1 LNTVMFGDSN
11 NITHSNIRN
20 HSKSDIAF
28 LQAILDRLEE
38 TIKFICA
45 ALYFIYLNLS
55 NKKPCRV
62 VIYYHS
68 VKRQAVQGFQKQM
81 KYLAN
86 RCTVVK
92 PLNIKTARANGTN
105 PVVAITFDDAFVN
118 VMENAVPI
126 LKMYNLPAGIF
137 VPTDSL
143 GQPPRWEIPDGWT
156 DKNEIVMS
164 EEQVSKL
171 DKDGFEILS
180 HTVSHPFLTEIND
193 DSVKAEL
200 IQSKQILEGIVGHE
214 VAGVSYPHGAKDDKV
229 CEAARNAGYKIGFT
243 IDPRLANGA
252 TDSMQI
258 GRFAISP
265 MDSLLKFK
273 LIVSGG
279 YQVEDFLRR
288 LKHLVV
294 KNLPSGVSKN
304 GT

>member
-1 LNTVMFGDSN
+1 MLFM
-11 NITHSNIRN
+11 
-20 HSKSDIAF
+20 K
-28 LQAILDRLEE
+28 AILDRLEE

-45 ALYFIYLNLS
+45 ALYLIYLNLS
-55 NKKPCRV
+55 KRETLRV

-68 VKRQAVQGFQKQM
+68 VKKQAVQGFQKQM

-92 PLNIKTARANGTN
+92 PLNIKTAQANGTN

-143 GQPPRWEIPDGWT
+143 GRPPRWEIPDGWP

-164 EEQVSKL
+164 EEQISKL

-200 IQSKQILEGIVGHE
+200 VQSKQTLESIVGHE
-214 VAGVSYPHGAKDDKV
+214 VVGVSYPHGAKDDRV
-229 CEAARNAGYKIGFT
+229 CEAARNAGYKLGFT
-243 IDPRLANGA
+243 IDPRPANGA
-252 TDSMQI
+252 ADADSMQV
-258 GRFAISP
+258 GRFTMSP
-265 MDSLLKFK
+265 MDSLIKLKLK
-273 LIVSGG
+273 VNGA
-279 YQVEDFLRR
+279 YQVENFLRW
-288 LKHLVV
+288 LKRLVV
-294 KNLPSGVSKN
+294 KNLLSGVSVKWRLKQ
-304 GT
+304 